1 MLLKKVLIRIKRT
14 KKIKNKKTQYSIAV
28 ALLAIVMLYVAQAQV
43 LAEDY
48 FVLGEPV
55 NLQIVGG
62 TTLLPHIAP
71 PALVVIR
78 KVKVITT
85 AYSSTVDQTDDTP
98 FITASNKKV
107 RNGIVANNLLAFGTN
122 VRFPELFGDRVFQVE
137 DRMSSQKGNYHFD
150 IWFADTDDAKEFGAQ
165 MTVMEILS
173 E

>member
-1 MLLKKVLIRIKRT
+1 MIFKQVIVRT
-14 KKIKNKKTQYSIAV
+14 KQKKIQYSIAT

-48 FVLGEPV
+48 FILGEPV
-55 NLQIVGG
+55 NLQIIGE

-71 PALVVIR
+71 PAQVVIR
-78 KVKVITT
+78 RVKVITT

-107 RNGIVANNLLAFGTN
+107 RDGIVANNLLAFGTN

-137 DRMSSQKGNYHFD
+137 DRMNSRKGNYHFD
-150 IWFADTDDAKEFGAQ
+150 IWFQDTEDAKEFGAK
-165 MTVMEILS
+165 MTIIEILS
-173 E
+173 N

>member
-1 MLLKKVLIRIKRT
+1 MLFKQALTRIKH
-14 KKIKNKKTQYSIAV
+14 KKIQNAIATG
-28 ALLAIVMLYVAQAQV
+28 LLAIVMLYVAQAQV

-55 NLQIVGG
+55 DLQIIGE
-62 TTLLPHIAP
+62 TTLLPHTAP
-71 PALVVIR
+71 PAPIVIR

-85 AYSSTVDQTDDTP
+85 AYSSTVAQTDDTP

-137 DRMSSQKGNYHFD
+137 DRMSSQKGDYHFD
-150 IWFADTDDAKEFGAQ
+150 IWFADTQDAKEFGAQ
-165 MTVMEILS
+165 MTIMEILS
-173 E
+173 N